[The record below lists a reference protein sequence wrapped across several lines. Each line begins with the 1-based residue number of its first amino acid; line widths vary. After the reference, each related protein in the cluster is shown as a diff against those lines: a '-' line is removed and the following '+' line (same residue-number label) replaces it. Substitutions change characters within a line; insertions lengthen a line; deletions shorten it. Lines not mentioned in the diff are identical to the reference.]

1 MNDQTCGTTH
11 RPHTAADPRG
21 AVARL
26 QHSWQL
32 RLLLAF
38 SLLWLAPTLACGS
51 FAPRPTPTPSP
62 PPVNQESQTGAAVGA
77 GGEGGGIV
85 MQEVTPTLPPTATP
99 EAEPTATFTPTPMP
113 GTALAIGQPARIAAP
128 GGLNMRQTP
137 STSGAIV
144 TYLAGGQ
151 VVDVIAGPSEGDG
164 YIWWQLD
171 DRNGNQGWTAEGD
184 GETAWLSPSLG
195 EPQPV
200 NRAPRV
206 GDRVVVTTEQGQQLS
221 IRAQPG
227 PDAPLLTRINQGAQ
241 VTILAGPQSAGGFTW
256 YQIRS
261 DDGSVEGWAAD
272 GDSTR
277 RWLSP
282 LE

>member
-1 MNDQTCGTTH
+1 M
-11 RPHTAADPRG
+11 
-21 AVARL
+21 
-26 QHSWQL
+26 
-32 RLLLAF
+32 
-38 SLLWLAPTLACGS
+38 
-51 FAPRPTPTPSP
+51 FASGDGD
-62 PPVNQESQTGAAVGA
+62 SA
-77 GGEGGGIV
+77 
-85 MQEVTPTLPPTATP
+85 PPTQDDKSKKQKTGVGVAAAASVNLIKQTTQASIIDAGP
-99 EAEPTATFTPTPMP
+99 IQAGSLSVTADNKND
-113 GTALAIGQPARIAAP
+113 IIAAP

>member
-1 MNDQTCGTTH
+1 MNEEISERVIKQKLLH
-11 RPHTAADPRG
+11 
-21 AVARL
+21 RL
-26 QHSWQL
+26 QRSWQL
-32 RLLLAF
+32 RILLAL
-38 SLLWLAPTLACGS
+38 SILWLAPTLACGS

-62 PPVNQESQTGAAVGA
+62 APASQGAAPSTSPDA
-77 GGEGGGIV
+77 GGESDSSGIV
-85 MQEVTPTLPPTATP
+85 MQEVTPTLPPTPTP
-99 EAEPTATFTPTPMP
+99 EDEPTPTFTPTPVP

-137 STSGAIV
+137 STGGTIV

-151 VVDVIAGPSEGDG
+151 VVDVIAGPSEADG

-171 DRNGNQGWTAEGD
+171 DRSGNQGWTAEGD
-184 GETAWLSPSLG
+184 GETDWLSPSLG
-195 EPQPV
+195 AAQAV

-206 GDRVVVTTEQGQQLS
+206 GDRVSVTTEQGQALS
-221 IRAQPG
+221 VRSQPN
-227 PDAPLLTRINQGAQ
+227 PDAPLITRVNPGAEFT
-241 VTILAGPQSAGGFTW
+241 VLAGPQSAAGFNW

-261 DDGSVEGWAAD
+261 DDGAVEGWAAE
-272 GDSTR
+272 GDATR

>member
-1 MNDQTCGTTH
+1 MNEESSERVIKQKPLH
-11 RPHTAADPRG
+11 
-21 AVARL
+21 RL
-26 QHSWQL
+26 QRIWQL
-32 RLLLAF
+32 RILLAL
-38 SLLWLAPTLACGS
+38 SILWLAPTLACGS

-62 PPVNQESQTGAAVGA
+62 APASQGASDSTLPAA
-77 GGEGGGIV
+77 GGESDSSGVV
-85 MQEVTPTLPPTATP
+85 MQEVTPTPPPTPTPEDEATP
-99 EAEPTATFTPTPMP
+99 TFTPTPVP

-137 STSGAIV
+137 STGGAIV

-151 VVDVIAGPSEGDG
+151 VVDVIAGPAEADG

-171 DRNGNQGWTAEGD
+171 DRSGNQGWTAEGD
-184 GETAWLSPSLG
+184 GETDWLSPSLG
-195 EPQPV
+195 AAQAV

-206 GDRVVVTTEQGQQLS
+206 GDRVSVTTEQGQALS
-221 IRAQPG
+221 VRSQPN
-227 PDAPLLTRINQGAQ
+227 PDAPLITRVNPGAEFT
-241 VTILAGPQSAGGFTW
+241 VLAGPQSAAGFNW

-261 DDGSVEGWAAD
+261 DDGAVEGWAAE
-272 GDSTR
+272 GDATR